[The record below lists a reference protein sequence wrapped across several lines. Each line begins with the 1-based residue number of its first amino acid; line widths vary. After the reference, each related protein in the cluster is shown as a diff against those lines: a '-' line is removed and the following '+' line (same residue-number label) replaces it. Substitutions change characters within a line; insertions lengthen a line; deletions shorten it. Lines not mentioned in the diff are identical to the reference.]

1 MGVGI
6 KIYRSDGSR
15 FRIEMTIVTVI
26 TGGNPENNRN
36 PHPSRLDSYFVLT
49 RFITHDLFVLMCH
62 V

>member
-1 MGVGI
+1 MGAGI

-36 PHPSRLDSYFVLT
+36 LHPSRLDSYFVVT